1 MFICYL
7 YVFFGEVSRKCKREM
22 RVFSQGTQ
30 SQLDLGKAHQR
41 EHPGTRMKK
50 VLSFSDS
57 LIWLH
62 WVLVVACGIFME
74 SCKIFCCG
82 ARTLVVAHGFQ
93 STWAQ
98 QLWGTQAQLLLS
110 MWDLPRPGIK
120 PMSHALAGEFLST
133 VPPGK
138 PDIFLFP
145 SFTDEE
151 TGQEKRFGIA

>member
-62 WVLVVACGIFME
+62 WVLVVARGIFME

-98 QLWGTQAQLLLS
+98 QLWY
-110 MWDLPRPGIK
+110 PG
-120 PMSHALAGEFLST
+120 LAAPQHVGSSQTRDQTHVSCIGRRILIHCTTREARY
-133 VPPGK
+133 
-138 PDIFLFP
+138 IFI
-145 SFTDEE
+145 SFFY
-151 TGQEKRFGIA
+151 R